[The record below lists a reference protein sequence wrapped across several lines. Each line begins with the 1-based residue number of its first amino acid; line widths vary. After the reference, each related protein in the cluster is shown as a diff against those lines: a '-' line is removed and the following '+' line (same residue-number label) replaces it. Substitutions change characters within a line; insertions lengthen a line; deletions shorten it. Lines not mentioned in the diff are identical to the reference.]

1 MVVAAAIS
9 DVVQVPLWLDL
20 LAVFSGAVL
29 GAVFAVRNHFDLAG
43 VLALAMVT
51 GFGGGVIRDVLLNQR
66 PVAFQHNAY
75 VVTAIAAALAGFFF
89 ATHIERL
96 ELPLSVLDAV
106 TLAMYATVGVSKALS
121 NHIAVV
127 PAILIGVVAAVS
139 GGVLRDVFVARV
151 PEIFTPGTLYA
162 IPAVIGT
169 TIFAGLHGAGV
180 GLGTNA
186 PVAVSVIVVI
196 RLAAYRFGVRGPR
209 PVDATAVVWKRAR
222 AARIRPRRQR

>member
-1 MVVAAAIS
+1 MAVAALGE
-9 DVVQVPLWLDL
+9 VVQVPLWLDL

-29 GAVFAVRNHFDLAG
+29 GAVFAVRNEFDLAG

-66 PVAFQHNAY
+66 PVAFQRNAY
-75 VVTAIAAALAGFFF
+75 VITAIAAALLGFFF

-96 ELPLSVLDAV
+96 EQPLSILDAV
-106 TLAMYATVGVSKALS
+106 TLAVYATVGVSKALS

-162 IPAVIGT
+162 IPALIGT
-169 TIFAGLHGAGV
+169 TVFAGLHGAGV
-180 GLGTNA
+180 GLRTNA
-186 PVAVSVIVVI
+186 PISIAVIVVI
-196 RLAAYRFGVRGPR
+196 RLTAYRFGVRGPQ

-222 AARIRPRRQR
+222 AARIRPRRDR